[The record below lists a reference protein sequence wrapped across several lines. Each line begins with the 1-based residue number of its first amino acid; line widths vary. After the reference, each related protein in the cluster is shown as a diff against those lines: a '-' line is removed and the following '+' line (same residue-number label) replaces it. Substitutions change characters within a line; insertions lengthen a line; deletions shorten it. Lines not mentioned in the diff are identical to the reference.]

1 MEISDIAI
9 IEHVGGHGGM
19 DYYDY
24 GLAYGL
30 GKNKVLVKYH
40 SCNETKK
47 RDFDNVDTHHT
58 FGNLW
63 KKIKVLRIILLFQ
76 GYLKSFLISK
86 KNKVQVVHLHFF
98 DFTFRN
104 LILIFFAKFFPFK
117 TIVTIHDVFSFFN
130 MSNRVSEYYIL
141 KWADGIIVHNQASF
155 NDLKSKHSNLSKV
168 TIIPHGNYLPF
179 INKIEEPKRISQKL
193 KILFF
198 GQIKE
203 VKGLEILL
211 KALKIAVET
220 NKKIHLTIA
229 GKPNKTNFKKYT
241 ELIDE
246 LCLEDNVTAVLRYID
261 DPEIEALYK
270 NSDLIVLPY
279 KMISQSGVLLLSMSY
294 GLPVL
299 TSDLPAFTEIISD
312 NNTGFIFESEN
323 SESLAN
329 KLIEIHDNRNLL
341 FKVTLNS
348 NMLIQKEFDWRLI
361 GKKTKEFYQHTLNKQ
376 KNILQA

>member
-1 MEISDIAI
+1 MKVSIVD
-9 IEHVGGHGGM
+9 HVGGHGGM

-30 GKNKVLVKYH
+30 GVNKVFVNFH
-40 SCNETKK
+40 TCNETKI

-58 FGNLW
+58 FGDLW
-63 KKIKVLRIILLFQ
+63 KKIRIIRIILFFK
-76 GYLKSFLISK
+76 GYLKSFLLAK

-104 LILIFFAKFFPFK
+104 LILMFFSKFYSFK
-117 TIVTIHDVFSFFN
+117 TIVTIHDVISFFN
-130 MSNRVSEYYIL
+130 MSNKISEYYIL
-141 KWADGIIVHNQASF
+141 KLADGIIVHNQTSF

-168 TIIPHGNYLPF
+168 SIIPHGNYLPF
-179 INKIEEPKRISQKL
+179 INKIEKPKIISQNL

-211 KALKIAVET
+211 EALKISVST
-220 NKKIHLTIA
+220 NRKIQLTIA
-229 GKPNKTNFKKYT
+229 GKPNKTNFKKYN
-241 ELIDE
+241 ELIEE
-246 LCLEDNVTAVLRYID
+246 LFLEDNVTTNLRHID
-261 DPEIEALYK
+261 DSEIESFYK

-312 NNTGFIFESEN
+312 NKTGFIFESEN
-323 SESLAN
+323 SESLAD
-329 KLIEIHDNRNLL
+329 KLIEIYDNRNLL
-341 FKVTLNS
+341 PKVTQNS
-348 NMLIQKEFDWRLI
+348 NVLIQEKYDWRLI
-361 GKKTKEFYQHTLNKQ
+361 GKKTKEFYQHILNE
-376 KNILQA
+376 